1 MHTNPCKECIVQS
14 MCHEECDML
23 EEYIRNS
30 LPFGISSYLNRKN
43 MDLVQFFIVLSRI
56 QERVKE
62 VRIKIFDSP
71 AAFIIVEKG
80 IITRVEEK
88 PIIITPMESL
98 EEGYD
103 SYDYTEDGIQILM
116 IYEGSFQDLIP
127 KELF

>member
-14 MCHEECDML
+14 MCLL
-23 EEYIRNS
+23 EEYTRNS
-30 LPFGISSYLNRKN
+30 LAFGISSYLNRKN

-116 IYEGSFQDLIP
+116 IYEGSFQDLTNLLIVIGNH
-127 KELF
+127 K